1 MNAPQTSNIRDRNF
15 AIILRAA
22 KQQFATHGL
31 NGARMQVIADE
42 AGLPKAN
49 VHYYFKNKVSLYLA
63 VIDDIIDRWNEFQ
76 HMQVEDDPAEAL
88 DRFIRSK
95 VRFSFEDPV
104 SSRLFA
110 SEILQ
115 GAPHLGGYMRNELR
129 PWVKQRVDVING
141 WIAAGKM
148 PEVDATQLI
157 FLIWS
162 STQHYADFEPQ
173 VLSIMNKP
181 GYSEKMQTEIGDFL
195 SRFIL
200 TGCGLKPP
208 VGNNAHMD

>member
-1 MNAPQTSNIRDRNF
+1 
-15 AIILRAA
+15 
-22 KQQFATHGL
+22 
-31 NGARMQVIADE
+31 
-42 AGLPKAN
+42 
-49 VHYYFKNKVSLYLA
+49 
-63 VIDDIIDRWNEFQ
+63 
-76 HMQVEDDPAEAL
+76 
-88 DRFIRSK
+88 
-95 VRFSFEDPV
+95 
-104 SSRLFA
+104 
-110 SEILQ
+110 
-115 GAPHLGGYMRNELR
+115 
-129 PWVKQRVDVING
+129 
-141 WIAAGKM
+141 M

-181 GYSEKMQTEIGDFL
+181 RYSEKMQTEIGDFL